1 MAGRLAQVAVPAR
14 RVLVLPVRWWRRQ
27 SLRARLTLISTALFA
42 VAVLVGILLTLLVQR
57 YTLLR
62 TLDQSAEKTA
72 HDIAKVVRK
81 PGPVPYVLTPTSGGV
96 TALQVVDGA
105 NVVLGATPLNDHV
118 DSYVTRTQLRELRA
132 GHRIEIPSPVSNARW
147 RVLARDVGHKTVL
160 VYTDVTRVDQSES
173 VLERAAVIGG
183 PLAVLLMG
191 LATYLVVALT
201 LRSVAALRHGAA
213 EITAAGLAEQ
223 RLPVPGAQDE
233 IHRLALTLNAMLD
246 RIDSATSRQR
256 TFVGDAAH
264 ELRSPLASLRVQLEV
279 GQRLGPEA
287 DWQGL
292 IDDVLV
298 DVDRLERLV
307 TDLLALAR
315 LDEAA
320 GTTAREPVD
329 LGELAEQIVA
339 GYGHA
344 RVPVTVTTAAVTVA
358 GDAEALRRV
367 VVNLVDNAVR
377 HASEQVVVRVEP
389 ARRRDE
395 HVALLTVVDDGPGIP
410 EAERAKVFDRFYRL
424 QESRSRESGGTGLG
438 LPIVRD
444 IVRNHDGRIRLT
456 DREDG
461 RPGLRVV
468 VVLPA
473 IDRPDADRSRGDRAD
488 SRASVPARGP
498 LG

>member
-1 MAGRLAQVAVPAR
+1 VAGRLAELAVPAR
-14 RVLVLPVRWWRRQ
+14 RVLVLPLRWWRRQ
-27 SLRARLTLISTALFA
+27 SLRARLTLITTGLFA
-42 VAVLVGILLTLLVQR
+42 VAVLVGILLTLFVQR

-62 TLDQSAEKTA
+62 TLDQSARKTA
-72 HDIAKVVRK
+72 NNLVKVVRH
-81 PGPVPYVLTPTSGGV
+81 PGLPPYILPTSGGV
-96 TALQVVDGA
+96 SALQVVDAG
-105 NVVLGATPLNDHV
+105 NVVLGAAQGSDHV
-118 DSYVTRTQLRELRA
+118 ASYVSRAQLTELRA
-132 GHRIEIPSPVSNARW
+132 GGRIEIPSPVSNATW
-147 RVLARDVGHKTVL
+147 RVVGRDVGRRTIL
-160 VYTDVTRVDQSES
+160 VYTDVTRVDQSVS
-173 VLERAAVIGG
+173 VLERAALIGG

-191 LATYLVVALT
+191 LAAYLVAALT

-213 EITAAGLAEQ
+213 DITAAGLAEQ
-223 RLPVPGAQDE
+223 RLPVPGPRDE

-307 TDLLALAR
+307 ADLLALAR
-315 LDEAA
+315 IDEMSSAA
-320 GTTAREPVD
+320 GSTQREPVD
-329 LGELAEQIVA
+329 FDQLAEQVVA
-339 GYGHA
+339 GYAHA
-344 RVPVTVTTAAVTVA
+344 RVPVRVTTSPVTVP
-358 GDAEALRRV
+358 GDADALRRV
-367 VVNLVDNAVR
+367 VVNLVDNAIR
-377 HASEQVVVRVEP
+377 HADSQVEVRVEP
-389 ARRRDE
+389 ARRRNE

-410 EAERAKVFDRFYRL
+410 EGERAKVFDRFYRL
-424 QESRSRESGGTGLG
+424 QESRSRETGGTGLG

-444 IVRNHDGRIRLT
+444 IVRNHDGRVRLT

-461 RPGLRVV
+461 LPGLRAV

-473 IDRPDADRSRGDRAD
+473 VDLPAVVRAD
-488 SRASVPARGP
+488 ARSAAPARGQ
-498 LG
+498 LAR